1 MIKGRYGLSAAAIL
15 LAMSSAAVAQET
27 KTCEGRELVQA
38 GTFEA
43 VAKTAGILIG
53 ARWGS
58 GTLTLDSGET
68 YFFSFKG
75 AKLLDIGASET
86 RISGTVYNLEKIE
99 DFPGTFLGIGGGM
112 TVITKGLGGVSI
124 TNGKCVVLNAK
135 VSETSGLRATSP
147 VGPGGVKVEFDN

>member
-1 MIKGRYGLSAAAIL
+1 MIKQGLYLSAAAVL
-15 LAMSSAAVAQET
+15 LTLSNGAVAQET
-27 KTCEGRELVQA
+27 QTCEGRELVQA

-43 VAKTAGILIG
+43 VAKTVGIIIG

-68 YFFSFKG
+68 HFFSFKG

-86 RISGTVYNLEKIE
+86 RVSGTVYNLEKIE

-112 TVITKGLGGVSI
+112 TAFTKGLGGVSI

-135 VSETSGLRATSP
+135 VTETSGLRATSP
-147 VGPGGVKVEFDN
+147 LGPGGLKVELDN